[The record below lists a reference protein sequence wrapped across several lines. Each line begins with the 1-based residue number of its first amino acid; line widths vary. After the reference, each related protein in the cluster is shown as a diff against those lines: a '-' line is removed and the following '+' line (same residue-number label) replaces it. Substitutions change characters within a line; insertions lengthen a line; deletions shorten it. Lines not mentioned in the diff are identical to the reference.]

1 MKRWIRMMRKKRLS
15 INRNPHVSQPKTWE
29 GGGGVCY
36 SMLYAS
42 LPPPPPTKKSTNK
55 AGPSEFCE
63 VMEDRTRNMVDSNYY
78 QASLSTIEDHCERKV
93 CIEVM
98 QVKYPVRG
106 RRCPVI
112 EQKNTYSFIR
122 YT

>member
-1 MKRWIRMMRKKRLS
+1 
-15 INRNPHVSQPKTWE
+15 
-29 GGGGVCY
+29 
-36 SMLYAS
+36 MLFNVVRF
-42 LPPPPPTKKSTNK
+42 PPTSSSTNRSTNK

-63 VMEDRTRNMVDSNYY
+63 VMEDRTRNLVDSNYY

-112 EQKNTYSFIR
+112 EQKKKQVLVYKVYLQTLKISCV
-122 YT
+122 